1 MRSLRHDP
9 GYATPQGGDRE
20 TYYYTAR
27 DAFRTEASRRTDI
40 AANYTYRV
48 RHRSLEAFV
57 QAQLLNVFNVQ
68 DLCGCGSDGLQQRR
82 RRALNRSAAA
92 C

>member
-1 MRSLRHDP
+1 MTDL

-27 DAFRTEASRRTDI
+27 DAFRTDASRRTDLAI
-40 AANYTYRV
+40 NYTYRV
-48 RHRSLEAFV
+48 PGGSSLEAFV
-57 QAQLLNVFNVQ
+57 QAQVLNVFNVQ
-68 DLCGCGSDGLQQRR
+68 DLCACGADVFNNGGGV
-82 RRALNRSAAA
+82 ALCGSAAA